1 MELSSRS
8 TEDVLFGTDGPVGR
22 IVLNRPRAINAL
34 NEAMVTDI
42 HAQLD
47 AWAGDDAIG
56 AVVLQGTGERGLCSG
71 GDVRAVRAHVLATGE
86 PGNFFRAEYAM
97 NAAIADLPKPY
108 VALMDGIVMGGGV
121 GVAGHGSIRLT
132 TERTRLAMPET
143 IIGFTP
149 DVGAQ
154 WLLAHAPGQVGAWM
168 AMTGETIDG
177 SDAVAAGFAD
187 AMISADRMAVMS
199 AVDGERDPWLY
210 ALAEGAPFTGAE
222 ISFPSLSALHEGG
235 PSRRWIDECFTGDDP
250 VAVVERLLDHPEQA
264 ARQAGATLRLRC
276 PLSVVTS
283 LAALRRAQAMAS
295 VHEVLAQDLRV
306 AERMAVLPDFA
317 EGVRAQLVDKDQRP
331 SWTDASIE
339 DVDRA
344 EVAELFAA

>member
-1 MELSSRS
+1 MELSSR
-8 TEDVLFGTDGPVGR
+8 TTDDVLFGTDGPLAR

-34 NEAMVTDI
+34 TEAMVTDI
-42 HAQLD
+42 HASLEE
-47 AWAGDDAIG
+47 WAADDTIG
-56 AVVLQGTGERGLCSG
+56 AVVIQGAGDRGLCSG
-71 GDVRAVRAHVLATGE
+71 GDVRAVRSHVLEYGE
-86 PGNFFRAEYAM
+86 PGGFFRAEYAM
-97 NAAIADLPKPY
+97 NAAIADFHKPY

-121 GVAGHGSIRLT
+121 GVSGHGSIRLT

-143 IIGFTP
+143 MIGFTP

-177 SDAVAAGFAD
+177 TDAVAAGFAD
-187 AMISADRMAVMS
+187 AMIAADRLEIMADVE
-199 AVDGERDPWLY
+199 GERDPWLY

-222 ISFPSLSALHEGG
+222 ISYPALSALHEGG
-235 PSRRWIDECFTGDDP
+235 PSRRWIDECFVGDDA
-250 VAVVERLLDHPEQA
+250 VAVLERLLGHPEQA
-264 ARQAGATLRLRC
+264 ARQAGAALRLRC

-283 LAALRRAQAMAS
+283 LAALRRAQAMAG

-306 AERMAVLPDFA
+306 AERLALLPDFA

-331 SWTDASIE
+331 SWSDASIE
-339 DVDRA
+339 DVDPD
-344 EVAELFAA
+344 EVAELFAD

>member
-1 MELSSRS
+1 MDLTSR
-8 TEDVLFGTDGPVGR
+8 TTDDVLFGTDGPVAR

-34 NEAMVTDI
+34 TEPMVADI

-47 AWAGDDAIG
+47 AWADDDTIG
-56 AVVLQGTGERGLCSG
+56 AVVVQGSGERGLCSG
-71 GDVRAVRAHVLATGE
+71 GDVRAVRAHVLENGE
-86 PGNFFRAEYAM
+86 PGGFFRTEYAM
-97 NAAIADLPKPY
+97 NGAIADFPKPY

-121 GVAGHGSIRLT
+121 GVSGHGSIRLT

-154 WLLAHAPGQVGAWM
+154 WLLAHAPGEVGAWM

-177 SDAVAAGFAD
+177 TDAVAAGFAD
-187 AMISADRMAVMS
+187 AMIAADRMAEMAS
-199 AVDGERDPWLY
+199 LDGERDPWLY
-210 ALAEGAPFTGAE
+210 AVAEGAPLTGTE
-222 ISFPSLSALHEGG
+222 ISYPSLSALHRGG
-235 PSRRWIDECFTGDDP
+235 PSRAWIDECFTGDD
-250 VAVVERLLDHPEQA
+250 AVGIVERLMWHAEPA

-295 VHEVLAQDLRV
+295 VHEVLEQDLRV
-306 AERMAVLPDFA
+306 AERLALLPDFA

-331 SWTDASIE
+331 SWSDPSIE
-339 DVDRA
+339 DVDPA
-344 EVAELFAA
+344 EVAELFIA